1 MDEPSDLE
9 LLRGLRARRAAEREA
24 AFAVLFR
31 RHAQAGRDLAYR
43 VLGDVGLADDVVQE
57 VFLRLYRDGAAF
69 QERAQFTSWLY
80 RVVLNRAIDVRRR
93 ETRHRAD
100 RTGRAARGGVDGEE
114 ASPLDGVAARG
125 GDPLEELDVADRA
138 NAVRVAIDSLSPKL
152 AEVVVLRYPQDLSY
166 EEIGEILGVPP
177 GTVKSRLNR
186 AHEAL
191 RTLLKDR
198 LHDA

>member
-9 LLRGLRARRAAEREA
+9 LIRGLRARRAAEREA

-100 RTGRAARGGVDGEE
+100 RTGRAGRGAIDGDEG
-114 ASPLDGVAARG
+114 SPLDGVAARG
-125 GDPLEELDVADRA
+125 GEPLEELDVADRA
-138 NAVRVAIDSLSPKL
+138 RAVRVAIDALSPKL

>member
-1 MDEPSDLE
+1 MDDPSDLE
-9 LLRGLRARRAAEREA
+9 LIRRLRAKRAAEREA
-24 AFAVLFR
+24 AFSVLFR

-43 VLGDVGLADDVVQE
+43 VLGDTGLADDVVQE

-69 QERAQFTSWLY
+69 EERAQFTSWLY

-100 RTGRAARGGVDGEE
+100 RSARAERADGDDTDPIEGARDRGAD
-114 ASPLDGVAARG
+114 AATVF
-125 GDPLEELDVADRA
+125 ELAERA
-138 NAVRVAIDSLSPKL
+138 EAVRAAIDSLSPKL

>member
-1 MDEPSDLE
+1 MDDPSDLE
-9 LLRGLRARRAAEREA
+9 LIRGLRARRAAEREA

-31 RHAQAGRDLAYR
+31 RHSAAGRDLAYR

-69 QERAQFTSWLY
+69 EERAQFTSWLY
-80 RVVLNRAIDVRRR
+80 RVVLNRSIDVRRR
-93 ETRHRAD
+93 EARHRTRGAIRSGVVGDGDAD
-100 RTGRAARGGVDGEE
+100 PIDSAPSRDADALE
-114 ASPLDGVAARG
+114 A
-125 GDPLEELDVADRA
+125 LELADRA
-138 NAVRVAIDSLSPKL
+138 DAVRTAIDALSPKL

-191 RTLLKDR
+191 RSLLKDR

>member
-1 MDEPSDLE
+1 MDDPSDLE
-9 LLRGLRARRAAEREA
+9 LIRRLRAKRAAEREA
-24 AFAVLFR
+24 AFSGLFR
-31 RHAQAGRDLAYR
+31 RHSQSARDLAYR
-43 VLGDVGLADDVVQE
+43 VLGDPGLADDVVQE

-69 QERAQFTSWLY
+69 EQRAQFTSWLY
-80 RVVLNRAIDVRRR
+80 RVVLNRAIDVRRH

-100 RTGRAARGGVDGEE
+100 RSARSGAPGLANEDPIDAAPERGPDAQHTLELAERAE
-114 ASPLDGVAARG
+114 
-125 GDPLEELDVADRA
+125 
-138 NAVRVAIDSLSPKL
+138 AVRVAIDSLSPKL

-198 LHDA
+198 LDDA